1 MGGRTVVRRIEPRR
15 ILAPLDQNRAEGGVA
30 TARAV
35 PRGNRA
41 GRHVA
46 RGMRA
51 IRIRRVSRQ
60 IVNRR
65 RVAHRNGN
73 LDQNGAKGG
82 VARAAAVP
90 HQDEAQRLL
99 EANGEPFPPLPNRDY
114 YHQLVPC
121 FYRVSHVPLHHVEND
136 ILRQR
141 CCQLI
146 AIFSVQYSRAIQ
158 NINPFNVR
166 GMNALVGGRL
176 LLEGTT
182 WLNESGIDLNFLR
195 STSFFMCYE
204 IASKRRALFMAASR
218 LGLRPGMLELF
229 AFFSSLM
236 LDRRGSYAFNIG
248 NFGNVI
254 TCAQWSYWKQSKG
267 TDDPNFKN
275 LVRIRTYYGI
285 NR

>member
-51 IRIRRVSRQ
+51 IRIRRVPRQ

-146 AIFSVQYSRAIQ
+146 AIFSVQYSTAIH

-195 STSFFMCYE
+195 STSFFM
-204 IASKRRALFMAASR
+204 SLRLPPKGVRSSWPRVDWVFALACSNYLHSF
-218 LGLRPGMLELF
+218 LL
-229 AFFSSLM
+229 
-236 LDRRGSYAFNIG
+236 
-248 NFGNVI
+248 
-254 TCAQWSYWKQSKG
+254 
-267 TDDPNFKN
+267 
-275 LVRIRTYYGI
+275 
-285 NR
+285 